1 MMSMAAFT
9 KKAKD
14 SEMLESICPY
24 LTAIF
29 LPADIRH
36 HELSNTAHSNA
47 CSKTE
52 QTEAFSSTSRLSHPT
67 IEFIYRKVHIRVQ
80 ITSGS

>member
-29 LPADIRH
+29 LPADNRH
-36 HELSNTAHSNA
+36 HELSSAAHSSSVPILRLNRQKP
-47 CSKTE
+47 SL
-52 QTEAFSSTSRLSHPT
+52 QHLAFHTPLNCLYTGRFKLGPNN
-67 IEFIYRKVHIRVQ
+67 
-80 ITSGS
+80 